1 MICTINSTGNLENTY
16 SQEYRKHNYHTPTF
30 ASSGYFYLCLIVL
43 CLNAI
48 EVDSVWEWKLYRLWF
63 QLNAVCLFGSI

>member
-48 EVDSVWEWKLYRLWF
+48 EVDSVWE
-63 QLNAVCLFGSI
+63 